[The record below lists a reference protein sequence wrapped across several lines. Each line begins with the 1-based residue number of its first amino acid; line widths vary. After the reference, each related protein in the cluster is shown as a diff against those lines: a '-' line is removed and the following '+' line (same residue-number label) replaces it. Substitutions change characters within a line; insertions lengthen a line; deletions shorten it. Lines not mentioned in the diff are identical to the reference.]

1 MARGLLASFR
11 TGRGARETAR
21 YACFMDGA
29 PFGAGGTLVPH
40 PGKVAVTV
48 VAGGGLF
55 LGPSGRLHHFRVVDA
70 GAGILGGGREV
81 IPRLKNGP

>member
-1 MARGLLASFR
+1 
-11 TGRGARETAR
+11 
-21 YACFMDGA
+21 MDGV

-55 LGPSGRLHHFRVVDA
+55 RVHQDGFPHFRVVDA